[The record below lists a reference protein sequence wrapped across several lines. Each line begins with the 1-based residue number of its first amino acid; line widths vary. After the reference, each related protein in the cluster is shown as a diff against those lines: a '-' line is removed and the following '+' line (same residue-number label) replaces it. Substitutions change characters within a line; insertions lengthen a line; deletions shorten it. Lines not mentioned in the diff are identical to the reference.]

1 MAVNTIALAEVFQ
14 RTLDAHMNQRA
25 ATGFMVDNAS
35 QVEYNGGNKIKIPKM
50 TLSGLGNYSRDT
62 GYAQGAVG
70 LTWEER
76 EMTQDRGTQFH
87 LDKMDVNE
95 TNFAANAEN
104 LMGVFQTEKVIPE
117 VDAYRISK
125 LATYAIG
132 NSATAAQNVEYG
144 YTPAEA
150 TIVAKLTAAVR
161 KAKLSGVETVIL
173 ANSATMNALECA
185 AGKQLRAD
193 SFRQGGFD
201 ETIQWFN
208 QAAVIEVEDERMVTA
223 ITTYNIDN
231 SHNGG
236 WVKGATAK
244 DINFIVLPRSI
255 AIAVD
260 KLDAPKIFS
269 PDVVQNYDG
278 WLIDYRRYHDLWVKD
293 NDIKKIIVN
302 IKDAAS
308 A

>member
-50 TLSGLGNYSRDT
+50 TMSGLGNYSRDS
-62 GYAQGAVG
+62 GYAKGGTV
-70 LTWEER
+70 LEWEER
-76 EMTQDRGTQFH
+76 VMTQDRGNQFH
-87 LDKMDVNE
+87 LDRMDVNE

-104 LMGVFQTEKVIPE
+104 LMGVFQTEHVIPE

-132 NSATAAQNVEYG
+132 NTATAAANVEYG
-144 YTPAEA
+144 YTPDPT
-150 TIVAKLTAAVR
+150 TIKAKLTKAVR
-161 KAKLSGVETVIL
+161 KARLAGIQSVIL
-173 ANSATMNALECA
+173 ANGATMDALEEA
-185 AGKQLRAD
+185 VGNQLRAD

-201 ETIQWFN
+201 ETVEFFN
-208 QAAVIEVEDERMVTA
+208 QAALIEVPDECMVTA
-223 ITTYNIDN
+223 IQTFTIDG
-231 SHNGG
+231 SHDGG
-236 WVKGATAK
+236 WAKGASAK
-244 DINFIVLPRSI
+244 DVNFIVIPRSI

-260 KLDAPKIFS
+260 KLDMPKIFT
-269 PDVVQNYDG
+269 PDVVQDYDG

-293 NDIKKIIVN
+293 NDIKQIIVN
-302 IKDAAS
+302 IKQANQ
-308 A
+308 

>member
-25 ATGFMVDNAS
+25 STGFMVDNAS

-76 EMTQDRGTQFH
+76 TMTQDRGTQFH

-231 SHNGG
+231 SHDGG
-236 WVKGATAK
+236 WAKGASAK
-244 DINFIVLPRSI
+244 DVNFIVLPRSI

>member
-1 MAVNTIALAEVFQ
+1 MAVNTITLAEVFQ

-25 ATGFMVDNAS
+25 STGFMVDNAS

-62 GYAQGAVG
+62 GYAQGAVV

-76 EMTQDRGTQFH
+76 TMTQDRGTQFH

-144 YTPAEA
+144 YTPA
-150 TIVAKLTAAVR
+150 
-161 KAKLSGVETVIL
+161 
-173 ANSATMNALECA
+173 
-185 AGKQLRAD
+185 
-193 SFRQGGFD
+193 
-201 ETIQWFN
+201 
-208 QAAVIEVEDERMVTA
+208 
-223 ITTYNIDN
+223 
-231 SHNGG
+231 
-236 WVKGATAK
+236 
-244 DINFIVLPRSI
+244 
-255 AIAVD
+255 
-260 KLDAPKIFS
+260 
-269 PDVVQNYDG
+269 
-278 WLIDYRRYHDLWVKD
+278 
-293 NDIKKIIVN
+293 
-302 IKDAAS
+302 
-308 A
+308 

>member
-1 MAVNTIALAEVFQ
+1 MAVNTITLAEVFQ

-223 ITTYNIDN
+223 ITTYNIDA

>member
-50 TLSGLGNYSRDT
+50 TMSGLGNYSRDS
-62 GYAQGAVG
+62 GYAKGGTV
-70 LTWEER
+70 LEWEER
-76 EMTQDRGTQFH
+76 VMTQDRGNQFH
-87 LDKMDVNE
+87 LDRMDVNE

-104 LMGVFQTEKVIPE
+104 LMGVFQTEHVIPE

-132 NSATAAQNVEYG
+132 NTATAAANVEYG
-144 YTPAEA
+144 YTPDPT
-150 TIVAKLTAAVR
+150 TIKAKLTKAVR
-161 KAKLSGVETVIL
+161 KARLSGVQSVIL
-173 ANSATMNALECA
+173 ANGATMDALEEA
-185 AGKQLRAD
+185 VGNQLRAD

-201 ETIQWFN
+201 ETVEFFN
-208 QAAVIEVEDERMVTA
+208 QAAVIEVPDACMVTA
-223 ITTYNIDN
+223 IQTFNIDG
-231 SHNGG
+231 SHDGG
-236 WVKGATAK
+236 WAKGASAK
-244 DINFIVLPRSI
+244 DVNFIVIPRSI

-260 KLDAPKIFS
+260 KLDMPKIFT
-269 PDVVQNYDG
+269 PDVVQDYDG

-293 NDIKKIIVN
+293 NDIKQIIVN
-302 IKDAAS
+302 IKQANQ
-308 A
+308 